1 MDDAGV
7 VLLGQGEGLPTGV
20 SIALVLTVDFF
31 PPVVDDPYWY
41 GAIAAANALSDVYAM
56 GGKPVSA
63 LVLASLPKEF
73 PLEWT
78 AEIHRGGFEKVHE
91 AHASVAGGHTVEGQI
106 QFGFS
111 VTGVVDHKRMT
122 TNSGARAGDLVYLT
136 KSIGMGT
143 MTTAAKKGKI
153 DWDTMLPAVRQM
165 AELNARAAE
174 AMGIAQAR
182 ACTDITGFGLV
193 GHARNIAVGSHLTLK
208 LESAEVPLFPGVLE
222 LSAKGLNSGGAK
234 RGRTGLKDEVS
245 IRAGLAEPLVNLLF
259 DAETSGGLL
268 IAVPPDQS
276 ATLEREL
283 RARGLPVHR
292 VGEFTARRAVA
303 VEIV

>member
-7 VLLGQGEGLPTGV
+7 VLLGQGEGLPAGV
-20 SIALVLTVDFF
+20 TIALVLTVDFF

-91 AHASVAGGHTVEGQI
+91 ARASVAGGHTVEGQI

-111 VTGVVDHKRMT
+111 VTGVVDPQRMT

-165 AELNARAAE
+165 AELNSRAAE

-193 GHARNIAVGSHLTLK
+193 GHARNIAVGSRLTLK
-208 LESAEVPLFPGVLE
+208 LESARVPLFPDVLE

-283 RARGLPVHR
+283 RARSLPVHC
-292 VGEFTARRAVA
+292 VGEFTARRDVA